1 VLGVQIGGVDYDTY
15 RFHPS
20 PLGGSVSYQWCWVMS
35 KQRRQHL
42 ECTPSPLMSSDMSPE
57 TGDVTHAHGNAA
69 RAEELAEAVLSTM
82 LLMFA
87 ILE

>member
-15 RFHPS
+15 RFYTIFA
-20 PLGGSVSYQWCWVMS
+20 PLAGCVSYQWCWVMS

-69 RAEELAEAVLSTM
+69 RAEEPAEAVLSTM
-82 LLMFA
+82 Y
-87 ILE
+87 